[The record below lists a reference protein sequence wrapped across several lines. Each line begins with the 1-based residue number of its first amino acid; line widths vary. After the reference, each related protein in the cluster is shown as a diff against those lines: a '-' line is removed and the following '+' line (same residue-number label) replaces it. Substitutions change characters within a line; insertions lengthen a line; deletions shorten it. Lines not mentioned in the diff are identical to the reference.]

1 MAKQKPEVQDQVE
14 VGPGK
19 EDFRSR
25 AKPVEVVIG
34 GSRFMAMPKV
44 FKTGS
49 IGWYLNAKT
58 VLDDADGKP
67 QPVQIGLNLTVVGS
81 KKE

>member
-1 MAKQKPEVQDQVE
+1 MAKQRPDMPEELD

-19 EDFRSR
+19 EAFRAT

-49 IGWYLNAKT
+49 VGWYLNAKT
-58 VLDDADGKP
+58 VLDGAEGKP
-67 QPVQIGLNLTVVGS
+67 QPVQIGLNLTIVGS

>member
-1 MAKQKPEVQDQVE
+1 
-14 VGPGK
+14 
-19 EDFRSR
+19 
-25 AKPVEVVIG
+25 
-34 GSRFMAMPKV
+34 MAMPKV

-58 VLDDADGKP
+58 VLDGADGQP